1 MTSYHPDPAVLSCMA
16 FQRSL
21 HPTENICGG
30 SHDNALRDET
40 QTWLLTF
47 LSWTCLVY
55 WRQHPSVCWIDNAA
69 SCGSHGFVN
78 CLACTVANTSLRNIG
93 RKNCRRKQYWLILK
107 YAIYYFE
114 RSQRPRG
121 LRRGSAAS
129 RLLGLRFRTP
139 PVAWMSVCCE
149 CCLLS
154 GTGICDGPITRPEES
169 YRVWCV

>member
-1 MTSYHPDPAVLSCMA
+1 MQCSISDYPTTAPSSSRIKIPQLTTLRLDEPWDSHSDFRLTGMTSYHSDSAGLSCVV

-69 SCGSHGFVN
+69 FCGSHEFVN
-78 CLACTVANTSLRNIG
+78 CLACTEASTGPRNIG
-93 RKNCRRKQYWLILK
+93 RKNCRRKQHWLIFK
-107 YAIYYFE
+107 
-114 RSQRPRG
+114 
-121 LRRGSAAS
+121 
-129 RLLGLRFRTP
+129 
-139 PVAWMSVCCE
+139 
-149 CCLLS
+149 
-154 GTGICDGPITRPEES
+154 
-169 YRVWCV
+169 